1 MGKFST
7 NSGDNMDKEK
17 NKELIHAFWKN
28 FSEKKYVEALSMLD
42 ESATWWV
49 AGKTKLSGKYN
60 KQDFSNLLS
69 GVSGQAPNGIKVT
82 PSSMTAEENRVSM
95 EADSYAELTNGKIYK
110 NEYHFLF
117 TIKGD
122 KIIRVK
128 EYLDT
133 EHVTEIFD

>member
-1 MGKFST
+1 VGKNLT
-7 NSGDNMDKEK
+7 TEVDNMDKEK
-17 NKELIHAFWKN
+17 NKQLIHVFWKN
-28 FSEKKYVEALSMLD
+28 FSEKKYGEALSMLD

-49 AGKTKLSGKYN
+49 AGNTKLSGKYN
-60 KQDFSNLLS
+60 KQDFSDLLS

-95 EADSYAELTNGKIYK
+95 EADSYAELTNGKTYK

-117 TIKGD
+117 TIKGN
-122 KIIRVK
+122 KIHTVK